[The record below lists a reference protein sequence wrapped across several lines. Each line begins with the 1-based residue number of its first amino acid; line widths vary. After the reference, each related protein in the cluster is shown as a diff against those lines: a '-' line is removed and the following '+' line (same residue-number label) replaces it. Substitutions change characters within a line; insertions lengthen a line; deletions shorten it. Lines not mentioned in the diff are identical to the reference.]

1 MLVRKGNLFLYSVY
15 TMHQRKDLW
24 GEDADKFKPERWF
37 GHQPG
42 PEFLPFN
49 SGPRIY
55 VGRKSYSKF

>member
-1 MLVRKGNLFLYSVY
+1 
-15 TMHQRKDLW
+15 MHQRKDLW